1 MSLPWI
7 ASILNSQNSQRHQ
20 REAEE
25 RKRVGVAPNPSLP
38 VVKEVY
44 VYPDMVKRETTFA
57 LRLDKEEIAFKVNN
71 EDDIETWLDNISKGF
86 NSARKLMTEQKERRR
101 NG

>member
-1 MSLPWI
+1 MALPWI
-7 ASILNSQNSQRHQ
+7 ASILSSQNSQRHQ

-25 RKRVGVAPNPSLP
+25 RKRVGVAPNPCPP
-38 VVKEVY
+38 VLKEVY

-57 LRLDKEEIAFKVNN
+57 LRLDKEEIAFKV
-71 EDDIETWLDNISKGF
+71 DDVADMETWLDNISKGF
-86 NSARKLMTEQKERRR
+86 DSARKLITEQKTRGR